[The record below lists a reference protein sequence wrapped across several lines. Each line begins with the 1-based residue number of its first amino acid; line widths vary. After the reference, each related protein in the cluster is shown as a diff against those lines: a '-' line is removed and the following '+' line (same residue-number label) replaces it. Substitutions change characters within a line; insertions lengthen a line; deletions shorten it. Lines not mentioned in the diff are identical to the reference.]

1 MRITFLTHY
10 FPPEVGAPQT
20 RISALARGLA
30 ERGAEVSVHTPP
42 PHYPDG
48 RIRPG
53 YRNRP
58 LTTETDDGVTVYR
71 SGVYPA
77 PNRGFARR
85 LANHATFAASALA
98 SAART
103 APADVIVVETPPL
116 FVAAAG
122 IGYARRK
129 RAPLVIN
136 VADLWPDSAI
146 ELGALRSGPA
156 IRAARAL
163 ERRCYRAAAAIVC
176 PTEGIAERLEAR
188 AESAGKV
195 RRIAPAVDLRAFGPT
210 PVPGPGP
217 FRVLY
222 AGTTGMAQGVGTLLD
237 AVEALD
243 PESSVEVIVA
253 GDGAE
258 GPELRARAE
267 RLAKA
272 RTISTVPHAR
282 VPELLAEASAAAVLL
297 RDRPLFAGAL
307 PTKMLEAMA
316 AARPVVLSAAGEAAR
331 FVEAS
336 GGGVVVPP
344 EDPLALAS
352 ALEQLAADR
361 DRAAS
366 LGAAGRRWVEAG
378 FGLDRFVEDWYE
390 ALQAAVRAPRPYRVD
405 RADRH

>member
-1 MRITFLTHY
+1 LRVTFLTHY
-10 FPPEVGAPQT
+10 YPPEVGAPQT

-30 ERGAEVSVHTPP
+30 RRGAEVSVHTPP

-48 RIRPG
+48 HVRPG

-58 LTTETDDGVTVYR
+58 LTKEVDQGVTVYR

-85 LANHATFAASALA
+85 LANHSSFAASALA
-98 SAART
+98 SAGRT
-103 APADVIVVETPPL
+103 GPADVVVVETPPL

-122 IGYARRK
+122 VAYARRK
-129 RAPLVIN
+129 RAPLVVN
-136 VADLWPDSAI
+136 VSDLWPDSAI
-146 ELGALRSGPA
+146 ELGALRWQPA

-176 PTEGIAERLEAR
+176 PTEGIADRLGARPEA
-188 AESAGKV
+188 AGKV
-195 RRIAPAVDLRAFGPT
+195 RRIAPAVDLDAFK
-210 PVPGPGP
+210 PGPAPGSGP

-243 PESSVEVIVA
+243 PESAVEVIVA

-258 GPELRARAE
+258 GSELRTRAE
-267 RLAKA
+267 GLAKA
-272 RTISTVPHAR
+272 RTVSTVPHAR
-282 VPELLAEASAAAVLL
+282 VPELLAEADAAAVLL
-297 RDRPLFAGAL
+297 RDRPLFTGAM
-307 PTKMLEAMA
+307 PTKMFEAMA
-316 AARPVVLSAAGEAAR
+316 SGRPVVLSAAGEAAR

-344 EDPLALAS
+344 EDPQALAA
-352 ALEQLAADR
+352 ALEGLAADR
-361 DRAAS
+361 ERAAS
-366 LGAAGRRWVEAG
+366 LGQAGRRWVEQG
-378 FGLDRFVEDWYE
+378 FGLDRFVDDWSE
-390 ALQAAVRAPRPYRVD
+390 VLQAAVRGSSGPQEPTDRP
-405 RADRH
+405 